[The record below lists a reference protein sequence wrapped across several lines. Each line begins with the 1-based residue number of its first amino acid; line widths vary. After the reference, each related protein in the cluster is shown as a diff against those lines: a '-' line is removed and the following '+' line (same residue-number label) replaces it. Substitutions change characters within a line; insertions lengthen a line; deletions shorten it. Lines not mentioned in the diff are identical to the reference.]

1 VSSMCVASLSA
12 SYNYLKAS
20 AESSSFL
27 SLLMARPGIYS
38 ILASHADI
46 NGKNPGRIQVRTTHK
61 KHISDV

>member
-1 VSSMCVASLSA
+1 
-12 SYNYLKAS
+12 
-20 AESSSFL
+20 
-27 SLLMARPGIYS
+27 LMARPGIYS